1 MMPSPVYSFP
11 QRVGYKVLALLAQK
25 NAMLHA
31 TGKVFR
37 VYDLG
42 DRVLVSFKTD
52 AVDLK
57 KINEEF
63 GHYLST
69 RLDGRRV
76 VRTNSRG
83 LFMQVSYDIPPARLL
98 NTVPQPLD
106 LGQQPTPYHIP
117 VGVTADGPLWL
128 SLPDANGILVAGSRG
143 MGKSGAVHGMIQALL
158 HGGQVEIYADDG
170 ATAMEFGRYA
180 DNPHFHYMANFRR
193 DLEKLSSQLAARM
206 GTLRQ
211 SGYTNVLT
219 HNASGQERL
228 PLIALVVDE
237 ITLLDDDIKETLK
250 RMIQLYRKVGL
261 YAIVATN
268 EPLKAAFEGKS
279 QLTTRICFHVPQH
292 QDSSAALGYVGAEK
306 LPAPQAG
313 EPGRGLIL
321 WNGSLTEF
329 QAFRVPNI
337 GREVDLTEAQ
347 RHALEDLF
355 AEAEPEAA
363 QTPRSEIEALAE
375 SIRERYQPGMSGSRV
390 AELLGKTYG
399 GGWYPKIK
407 KIIEYLSSTS
417 TENAYT

>member
-1 MMPSPVYSFP
+1 MPTPLYSFP
-11 QRVGYKVLALLAQK
+11 QRVGYKVLALLAQN
-25 NAMLHA
+25 NAMLHP

-37 VYDLG
+37 IYDLG
-42 DRVLVSFKTD
+42 DRVLVSFRTD

-57 KINEEF
+57 KLNVEF

-76 VRTNSRG
+76 VRVNSRG
-83 LFMQVSYDIPPARLL
+83 MFYLVAVDIPATRLL
-98 NTVPQPLD
+98 NPEPQPLD
-106 LGQQPTPYHIP
+106 LAQQPTPYHIP
-117 VGVTADGPLWL
+117 VGVTAEGPLWL

-143 MGKSGAVHGMIQALL
+143 MGKSGEVHGMIQALL
-158 HGGQVEIYADDG
+158 NGGQVEIYADDG

-193 DLEKLSSQLAARM
+193 DLEKLSNELAARR

-219 HNASGQERL
+219 HNSAGKERL
-228 PLIALVVDE
+228 PLIALIVDE

-261 YAIVATN
+261 YAIIATN
-268 EPLKAAFEGKS
+268 EPQKAAFEGKS

-292 QDSSAALGYVGAEK
+292 QDSSVALGYVGAEK

-329 QAFRVPNI
+329 QAFRVPGI
-337 GREVDLTEAQ
+337 GREVELSEAQ
-347 RHALEDLF
+347 QQALNALF
-355 AEAEPEAA
+355 AEAETDAI
-363 QTPRSEIEALAE
+363 QTPRSEIEKLADA
-375 SIRERYQPGMSGSRV
+375 IRAEWTPGMSKRSV
-390 AELLGKTYG
+390 ARLLNMEYQGGATY
-399 GGWYPKIK
+399 KVDKVIAL
-407 KIIEYLSSTS
+407 LSATTTMETYS
-417 TENAYT
+417 